1 MCTSGFCVD
10 FFVVAVVVVVYTA
23 CCFQG
28 QQSMVMPAKAFM
40 MRMATTGHRPSRN
53 YTNHKS
59 YLLSTFSLSLLITS
73 SVTQVAMMAREMM
86 PMIICVLMPLCTM
99 AAFRLYLFTVC
110 M

>member
-10 FFVVAVVVVVYTA
+10 FSGVAAAAAVYSA

-40 MRMATTGHRPSRN
+40 MRMATADHRPSQN
-53 YTNHKS
+53 YTNHKP
-59 YLLSTFSLSLLITS
+59 YLLSIFSLILLITS
-73 SVTQVAMMAREMM
+73 SVMQVAMMARETM
-86 PMIICVLMPLCTM
+86 PIIICVLMPLCTM